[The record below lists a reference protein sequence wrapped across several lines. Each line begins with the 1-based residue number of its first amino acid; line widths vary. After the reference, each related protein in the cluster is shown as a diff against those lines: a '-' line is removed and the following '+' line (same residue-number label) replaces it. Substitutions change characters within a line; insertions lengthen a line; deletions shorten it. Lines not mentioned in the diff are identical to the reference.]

1 MTAEKAKIT
10 KMEPMPV
17 EDDNE
22 TVAIP
27 SVTEESGQS
36 MGDILINHSVVASIV
51 RQLALDVEGVVS
63 IGSGGLAE
71 GLSEY
76 IKGKDAGV
84 SISEDE
90 AKDYQIRLR
99 VILAYGV
106 ELARAAQTLQ
116 RVVHDGVERMTM
128 KSVSRV
134 DVIIDGVRLPRD
146 HNNPRESESL
156 LPPHKE
162 D

>member
-1 MTAEKAKIT
+1 
-10 KMEPMPV
+10 MEH
-17 EDDNE
+17 DE
-22 TVAIP
+22 TVSIPAIN
-27 SVTEESGQS
+27 EEGSQG

-51 RQLALDVEGVVS
+51 RQLALDVDGVVS
-63 IGSGGLAE
+63 IGSGGIAE

-106 ELARAAQTLQ
+106 ELARTAQNLQ
-116 RVVHDGVERMTM
+116 RVVREGVERMTM

-134 DVIIDGVRLPRD
+134 DVIIDGVKLPREGV
-146 HNNPRESESL
+146 READEDASL
-156 LPPHKE
+156 RKE